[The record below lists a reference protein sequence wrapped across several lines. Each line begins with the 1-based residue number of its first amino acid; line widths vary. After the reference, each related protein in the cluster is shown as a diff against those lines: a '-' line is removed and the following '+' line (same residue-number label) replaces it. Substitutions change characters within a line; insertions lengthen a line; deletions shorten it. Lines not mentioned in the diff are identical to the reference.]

1 MGNCQGPM
9 GARKTKNDHFCY
21 WFGSKF
27 DTQKRFRIFYLKPEK
42 LYRSSLNRHLK
53 TNQSPKVREKFG
65 RGLINAVL
73 STQAW
78 VITSGIDLGIAKE
91 VGDAVK
97 AGFESSLFYHLLFDW
112 LIENH

>member
-1 MGNCQGPM
+1 MKSN
-9 GARKTKNDHFCY
+9 
-21 WFGSKF
+21 
-27 DTQKRFRIFYLKPEK
+27 L
-42 LYRSSLNRHLK
+42 
-53 TNQSPKVREKFG
+53 SPKVREKFG

-97 AGFESSLFYHLLFDW
+97 AGFFIDVVMPCSDW
-112 LIENH
+112 PTYLIG

>member
-1 MGNCQGPM
+1 MN
-9 GARKTKNDHFCY
+9 
-21 WFGSKF
+21 S
-27 DTQKRFRIFYLKPEK
+27 
-42 LYRSSLNRHLK
+42 HLK
-53 TNQSPKVREKFG
+53 SNLSPKVREKFG

-97 AGFESSLFYHLLFDW
+97 VGFQMTFLYHA
-112 LIENH
+112 LIGRLKPI

>member
-1 MGNCQGPM
+1 MNLALQRSWKWCP
-9 GARKTKNDHFCY
+9 A
-21 WFGSKF
+21 SL
-27 DTQKRFRIFYLKPEK
+27 FRNLGQVLKE
-42 LYRSSLNRHLK
+42 HLK
-53 TNQSPKVREKFG
+53 TYLSPKVREKFG

-97 AGFESSLFYHLLFDW
+97 VGFQINFYYRLM
-112 LIENH
+112 